1 MNVGQLNFAL
11 GWENTQRFIDM
22 TLNVCHFFP
31 QLTRTIFYKQQSNF
45 HAWVHGS
52 MWKPIID
59 PNSQLPQPVAATA
72 KLSHTR
78 GDRES
83 VVEHDGLLG
92 KG

>member
-1 MNVGQLNFAL
+1 
-11 GWENTQRFIDM
+11 
-22 TLNVCHFFP
+22 
-31 QLTRTIFYKQQSNF
+31 
-45 HAWVHGS
+45 